1 MKLLHNLC
9 VNLRPTLSGT
19 QERDV
24 TRDSQVILQTLIE
37 KLGDN
42 LQKVRVAA
50 EDAILAM
57 CDHPTFG
64 VKVCMN
70 ALIRATPI
78 PQASKAAKKTMNS
91 NK

>member
-1 MKLLHNLC
+1 M
-9 VNLRPTLSGT
+9 T
-19 QERDV
+19 QF
-24 TRDSQVILQTLIE
+24 IIQTLIE

-57 CDHPTFG
+57 CEHPSFG
-64 VKVCMN
+64 VKVCLN
-70 ALIRATPI
+70 ALIRSVPA
-78 PQASKAAKKTMNS
+78 AGSSKTAKKTMNS